1 LQFVVP
7 FRNKKF
13 GFERPAQIDHNKNYY
28 NKLRRHPGFLFKARV
43 TRQSAIGSQTHQ
55 FDFEVILFN
64 DLANIS
70 PLSVYIL

>member
-28 NKLRRHPGFLFKARV
+28 NKLRGHPGFLFKARV
-43 TRQSAIGSQTHQ
+43 TRRFATGSQTHQ

-70 PLSVYIL
+70 TTFRYIL